1 MLHQN
6 NITSNAAKQN
16 LLDNAV
22 VDFLAESSCAFR
34 VVDLPS
40 FKEMFKIANSKITIK
55 SREFYSKLVSKHAN
69 EVLEDLQ
76 SIIEYV
82 KNDVTTFSFSTD
94 MWTSS
99 TNNTLSV

>member
-1 MLHQN
+1 MLHKN
-6 NITSNAAKQN
+6 N
-16 LLDNAV
+16 LDNAV

-69 EVLEDLQ
+69 EVLEDLHLSQ
-76 SIIEYV
+76 SYFHHYRVDHGILH
-82 KNDVTTFSFSTD
+82 SLCQA
-94 MWTSS
+94 
-99 TNNTLSV
+99 LS